1 MGGLLSTEN
10 EDNSVLTSESYDL
23 ETLIKLKS
31 KLGSMNLNTYDKAN
45 RPEDLHKAFNKNA
58 EITNNFGYFFLPD
71 DNLDLLNKFLLDVST
86 FMRLK
91 HGETGWESEILP
103 KDSQAAELKVK
114 NMELLK
120 APYSDDVLQPLR
132 DRLGN
137 DLVESRLK
145 GVYRASSVY
154 QFPEDTLKIKLP
166 YKKVDMSDC
175 TIGSMD
181 DEFTLFINSDD
192 HFTNKLYNEWYL
204 YEMEEPDEISGD
216 TNNSNEGGGSNE
228 VDSNEVDSNE
238 VSSKETNPQTKVVLH
253 IQLGDGYGVELDDSG
268 NVIEYEDL
276 RFNHLNDAISNCKNN
291 NTRNMK
297 SSLSKFQKWIKNN
310 QANDV
315 YVRCGDENEG
325 ELVSM
330 TDFLERLKL

>member
-1 MGGLLSTEN
+1 MGGILSTEN
-10 EDNSVLTSESYDL
+10 EENSVLNSESYDL

-31 KLGSMNLNTYDKAN
+31 NLGSMNLNTYDKDN
-45 RPEDLHKAFNKNA
+45 RPEDLHKIFNKNA
-58 EITNNFGYFFLPD
+58 ELTNNFGYFFLPE

-91 HGETGWESEILP
+91 HGETGWESELFP
-103 KDSQAAELKVK
+103 KDSQGADLKV
-114 NMELLK
+114 NNIELLK
-120 APYSDDVLQPLR
+120 APYSDNVLQPLR
-132 DRLGN
+132 DRLGI
-137 DLVESRLK
+137 DFVESRLK
-145 GVYRASSVY
+145 GVYRATSVY
-154 QFPEDTLKIKLP
+154 QFPEESLKIKLP

-175 TIGSMD
+175 SIGSTE
-181 DEFTLFINSDD
+181 DEFTLYIDSEEHITD
-192 HFTNKLYNEWYL
+192 KLYNEWYL
-204 YEMEEPDEISGD
+204 YEMVQPEEIEGD
-216 TNNSNEGGGSNE
+216 TNNTNE
-228 VDSNEVDSNE
+228 VDANEVDANE
-238 VSSKETNPQTKVVLH
+238 VDTNENETKLKERVVLH
-253 IQLGDGYGVELDDSG
+253 IHLGDGYGVELDESG

-310 QANDV
+310 QGNDV
-315 YVRCGDENEG
+315 YVRCGDVKEG